1 MTIKKI
7 TITGAAGNICYSLI
21 FRILSK
27 SVFAQNTRIQL
38 SLLDIKE
45 TMSVLQ
51 GIKYEVEDCAF
62 EVLDSIIITDNPED
76 AFSDS
81 DFILLIGA
89 KPRSEEMER
98 SDLLLENANIFQ
110 QQAKIINKCVNKNS
124 KIIVVGNPANTNA
137 LIVQNFT
144 PNVPDEN
151 ITSLMKLDQNRAKN
165 ILASHVNKPVE
176 AISKLVVWGNHSTT
190 QYPNIFHSLINN
202 QSATEFVDE
211 NWISKDFIP
220 RIQNRGSEIIK
231 YREKSSAA
239 SAASAIYDQL
249 DNIVNGSNDWESM
262 GILSSGQYNV
272 APDIFFS
279 FPIDLKEGKIHLID
293 NLDLNEFSLKYIK
306 ESADELI
313 SEREVIK
320 DILNN

>member
-110 QQAKIINKCVNKNS
+110 QQAKSRRMTADPAVFPTRSADTVGTNSSWRTCVS
-124 KIIVVGNPANTNA
+124 PPGT
-137 LIVQNFT
+137 
-144 PNVPDEN
+144 
-151 ITSLMKLDQNRAKN
+151 
-165 ILASHVNKPVE
+165 
-176 AISKLVVWGNHSTT
+176 
-190 QYPNIFHSLINN
+190 
-202 QSATEFVDE
+202 
-211 NWISKDFIP
+211 
-220 RIQNRGSEIIK
+220 
-231 YREKSSAA
+231 SSARRT
-239 SAASAIYDQL
+239 AA
-249 DNIVNGSNDWESM
+249 GM
-262 GILSSGQYNV
+262 
-272 APDIFFS
+272 P
-279 FPIDLKEGKIHLID
+279 P
-293 NLDLNEFSLKYIK
+293 
-306 ESADELI
+306 
-313 SEREVIK
+313 
-320 DILNN
+320 